1 MASADKEVLVH
12 DAVVR
17 YTAAVDALTK
27 QLDGLSP
34 SSPEYAAAIAATVA
48 SPAARAVLVGAHVDV
63 ENLVERAVAAAARF
77 RPRAAATAG
86 SPAHEVEIL
95 LRQQIDLAWWA
106 GAEDFD
112 TDADLEA
119 SSQMVDLRRL
129 RRNKELR
136 FRFVLA
142 SDRLGPRAYKYAI
155 RTWFPSYGPGT
166 PGLSSPYAR
175 PQMVTLLNRI
185 ADEFSQQAGPQ
196 APPLWINCIT
206 RTVADQC
213 QLLDLGF
220 SAHYPSAHCRGWA
233 ADLEVG
239 WYERFGLDGVLTGI
253 LTQWAE
259 DGKITAIDEDRIW
272 HVCPH
277 PSFVGEL

>member
-1 MASADKEVLVH
+1 MLPGDEPALVG
-12 DAVVR
+12 DSVQR
-17 YTAAVDALTK
+17 YAMAVDALVARLEGLAPEDPAYAQEIART
-27 QLDGLSP
+27 LDTSDAQALLQTGG
-34 SSPEYAAAIAATVA
+34 IDT
-48 SPAARAVLVGAHVDV
+48 

-106 GAEDFD
+106 DADDFD

-119 SSQMVDLRRL
+119 SPFMVDLRRL
-129 RRNKELR
+129 RKDNELN
-136 FRFVLA
+136 FRFLLA
-142 SDRLGPRAYKYAI
+142 SDRLAPRAYKYVI
-155 RTWFPSYGPGT
+155 RTWFPGYAPGT

-175 PQMVTLLNRI
+175 PEMVALLNLI
-185 ADEFSQQAGPQ
+185 AAEFARRAGAG

-206 RTVADQC
+206 RTVVDQC
-213 QLLDLGF
+213 QLLELGF

-253 LTQWAE
+253 LTEWAE
-259 DGKITAIDEDRIW
+259 AGKITAIDEDRIW

-277 PSFVGEL
+277 PSFVKEL

>member
-1 MASADKEVLVH
+1 MGETVR
-12 DAVVR
+12 R
-17 YTAAVDALTK
+17 YTAAVDNLVDR
-27 QLDGLSP
+27 LDSLAP
-34 SSPEYAAAIAATVA
+34 AAPEYAEAITATVV
-48 SPAARAVLVGAHVDV
+48 SPEAQVMLARAGVDTA
-63 ENLVERAVAAAARF
+63 NLVDRAVAAASRF
-77 RPRAAATAG
+77 KPRAAATAG

-106 GAEDFD
+106 DADDFD
-112 TDADLEA
+112 TDTDLV
-119 SSQMVDLRRL
+119 SSPFMVDLRRL
-129 RRNKELR
+129 RKKNELR
-136 FRFVLA
+136 FRFLLA

-155 RTWFPSYGPGT
+155 RTWFPSHAPGT

-175 PQMVTLLNRI
+175 PQMVALLNRI
-185 ADEFSQQAGPQ
+185 ADEFARRAGAE

-206 RTVADQC
+206 RTVVDQC
-213 QLLDLGF
+213 QLLELGF

-253 LTQWAE
+253 LTEWAQE
-259 DGKITAIDEDRIW
+259 GKISAIDEDRIW

-277 PSFVGEL
+277 PSFVEEL

>member
-1 MASADKEVLVH
+1 MLPGDEPTLVADWVQ
-12 DAVVR
+12 R
-17 YTAAVDALTK
+17 YAKAVDALVVRLET
-27 QLDGLSP
+27 LTPTDP
-34 SSPEYAAAIAATVA
+34 AYERAIADTVA
-48 SPAARAVLVGAHVDV
+48 SLDTQAVLQRAAVDPA
-63 ENLVERAVAAAARF
+63 NLVERAVAAATRF

-86 SPAHEVEIL
+86 SHAHEVEIL

-106 GAEDFD
+106 AADDFD
-112 TDADLEA
+112 TDADLQA
-119 SSQMVDLRRL
+119 SPFVVDLRKL
-129 RRNKELR
+129 RRRGELR

-142 SDRLGPRAYKYAI
+142 SDRLAPRAYKYAI
-155 RTWFPSYGPGT
+155 RSWFPSYAPGT

-175 PQMVTLLNRI
+175 PQMVVLLNRI
-185 ADEFSQQAGPQ
+185 ADDFARRAGAG

-213 QLLDLGF
+213 QLLELGF

-239 WYERFGLDGVLTGI
+239 WYQRFGLDGVLTGI
-253 LTQWAE
+253 LNEWA
-259 DGKITAIDEDRIW
+259 DAGKITAIDEDRIW

-277 PSFVGEL
+277 PSFIQEL

>member
-1 MASADKEVLVH
+1 MASAEEDVLVH
-12 DAVVR
+12 DVVLR
-17 YTAAVDALTK
+17 YTIAVDKLTA
-27 QLDGLSP
+27 QLDALSP
-34 SSPEYAAAIAATVA
+34 SSPEYADAIAAALAT
-48 SPAARAVLVGAHVDV
+48 PAAQAVLVSADVDV
-63 ENLVERAVAAAARF
+63 ADLVNRAVAAAARF

-106 GAEDFD
+106 GADDFD
-112 TDADLEA
+112 TDADLE
-119 SSQMVDLRRL
+119 SSPDMVDLREMRS
-129 RRNKELR
+129 NKELK
-136 FRFVLA
+136 FRFLLA
-142 SDRLGPRAYKYAI
+142 SDRLVPRAYKYAI
-155 RTWFPSYGPGT
+155 RTWFPNSAPGT

-175 PQMVTLLNRI
+175 PQMVALLNGL
-185 ADEFSQQAGPQ
+185 ADEFAQRSGDQ

-206 RTVADQC
+206 RTVVDQC
-213 QLLDLGF
+213 QLLELGF

-253 LTQWAE
+253 LTEWAAA
-259 DGKITAIDEDRIW
+259 GKITAIDEDRIW